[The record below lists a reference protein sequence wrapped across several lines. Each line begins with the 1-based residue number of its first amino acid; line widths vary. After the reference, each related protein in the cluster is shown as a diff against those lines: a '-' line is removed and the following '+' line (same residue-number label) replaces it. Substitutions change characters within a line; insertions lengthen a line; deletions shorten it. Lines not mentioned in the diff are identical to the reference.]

1 MVLWRPRPIKD
12 TTEARRKVIV
22 LRMSPA
28 VRPKKG
34 FELKEINT
42 INSKLLVKNIS
53 RLHSSIF
60 SDDSSAPLTP
70 PAKLIK
76 SPKTIPLVTIV
87 PIPKWENKNR
97 NGKIRKIIPVMLL
110 VSLLYFLS
118 CLRTLLS
125 FSVFSIFLINRR
137 KKIILLT
144 IKARKNKERNTQAT
158 SIILGTENVI
168 GRYFGKP
175 KDVSSEFKNRVIPFT
190 SGMVPA
196 NRSTE
201 YERATIAAINA

>member
-1 MVLWRPRPIKD
+1 MKEAI
-12 TTEARRKVIV
+12 EARKKVTAPRI
-22 LRMSPA
+22 SPA

-34 FELKEINT
+34 FDLKEINT
-42 INSKLLVKNIS
+42 INSKLLVKNTS

-60 SDDSSAPLTP
+60 ADDSSAPLIP
-70 PAKLIK
+70 PAKLTK
-76 SPKTIPLVTIV
+76 SPKAIPLVTIV

-110 VSLLYFLS
+110 VSLLCFLS

-125 FSVFSIFLINRR
+125 FSVFSIFLIKLR
-137 KKIILLT
+137 KKIIFLT

-196 NRSTE
+196 NSSTE
-201 YERATIAAINA
+201 YERAINAAIIA